1 MAGEG
6 LFFTGVVLKN
16 NRDLIQEEAVREQL
30 RLRREELDLQKQAI
44 ADERAEARR
53 ERQKL
58 GSYSLESIDSRFIP
72 KFSENVGSYK
82 NSVAENPASYTTSTK
97 NQFA

>member
-30 RLRREELDLQKQAI
+30 RLRREELDLQKKAM
-44 ADERAEARR
+44 ADQRAEARR
-53 ERQKL
+53 NREKPE
-58 GSYSLESIDSRFIP
+58 SYSLESIDSRFIP
-72 KFSENVGSYK
+72 KFSENVMSYK
-82 NSVAENPASYTTSTK
+82 NSVAE
-97 NQFA
+97 

>member
-30 RLRREELDLQKQAI
+30 RLRR
-44 ADERAEARR
+44 
-53 ERQKL
+53 
-58 GSYSLESIDSRFIP
+58 
-72 KFSENVGSYK
+72 
-82 NSVAENPASYTTSTK
+82 
-97 NQFA
+97 